1 MNRSLRKQFKVTQNK
16 TTCISKK
23 KKAKDTLLLKVLC
36 LQQHDNVRNFEL
48 LQRSPLNVS
57 PSHYFFF
64 SPTKKEKIKI
74 LFVAKNISVTS
85 AYYFRNDWKDSQS
98 QSGYVHGIINLEK
111 PLQLLLDI
119 PLFVIFSKPSK
130 RSRNMFQNILLLEL
144 FILIWLSQKNI
155 FWSIKWPLKVFGKKW
170 EKKNEKDFFLQH
182 LQVFFLKTKLIST
195 SPSFLHK
202 KSFIT
207 CAKYFFK
214 KRDMNRFVPK
224 NKSVSR
230 ERAERMDETS
240 DTQFSCLPQNYS
252 WT

>member
-1 MNRSLRKQFKVTQNK
+1 MNHSLRKQFKVTQNK

-57 PSHYFFF
+57 LPHYFFF
-64 SPTKKEKIKI
+64 SPSIFFFLVTTPIFLGKNQI

-155 FWSIKWPLKVFGKKW
+155 FWSIKWPLKVLWKKW
-170 EKKNEKDFFLQH
+170 EKKNENDFF
-182 LQVFFLKTKLIST
+182 FAT
-195 SPSFLHK
+195 PSSL
-202 KSFIT
+202 
-207 CAKYFFK
+207 
-214 KRDMNRFVPK
+214 
-224 NKSVSR
+224 
-230 ERAERMDETS
+230 
-240 DTQFSCLPQNYS
+240 FS
-252 WT
+252 

>member
-1 MNRSLRKQFKVTQNK
+1 MFHQEGKNQ
-16 TTCISKK
+16 
-23 KKAKDTLLLKVLC
+23 
-36 LQQHDNVRNFEL
+36 
-48 LQRSPLNVS
+48 
-57 PSHYFFF
+57 
-64 SPTKKEKIKI
+64 I

-111 PLQLLLDI
+111 PLQVLLDI

-130 RSRNMFQNILLLEL
+130 RNRNMFGNILLLEL

-155 FWSIKWPLKVFGKKW
+155 FWSIKWPLKVWG
-170 EKKNEKDFFLQH
+170 KNERKKTKTIFFFLQH

-230 ERAERMDETS
+230 GRAERIDETS

-252 WT
+252 WTWKKVILSSHTHTHI